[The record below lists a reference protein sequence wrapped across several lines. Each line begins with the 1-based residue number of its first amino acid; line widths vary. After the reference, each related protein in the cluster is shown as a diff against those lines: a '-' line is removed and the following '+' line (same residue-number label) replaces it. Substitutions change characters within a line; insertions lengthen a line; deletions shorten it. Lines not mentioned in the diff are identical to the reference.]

1 MPTRIDP
8 RIETAARVTVV
19 NIADLRQWD
28 RNPHQGDLE
37 EVKASLLRFGQV
49 VPIVRAPD
57 GWIIS
62 GNTTL
67 QGMDE
72 LGYQQ
77 CAVVTL
83 DAEESEQVA
92 WGLASNNIGRKGMDD
107 DAKVLA
113 LLTELQVLDGT
124 GYSIEDLED
133 LTALMQ
139 EIETADNREP
149 AFSQLGSQ
157 TGVAQNEHSL
167 ADLEDGYRAHQVRSI
182 ILDYELAT
190 FSWVTEQLTALR
202 SSLSVDTNAAVIVAL
217 IAEATGVAAP

>member
-124 GYSIEDLED
+124 GYSIEDVED
-133 LTALMQ
+133 LTALMS
-139 EIETADNREP
+139 EIQRADVVYGQVDDATGLQATRSMDEREQRYTD
-149 AFSQLGSQ
+149 A
-157 TGVAQNEHSL
+157 
-167 ADLEDGYRAHQVRSI
+167 QVRSI
-182 ILDYELAT
+182 ILDYQLDT
-190 FSWVTEQLTALR
+190 FAWFTDTATALR
-202 SSLSVDTNAAVIVAL
+202 NSMSVDTNAALVIAL
-217 IAEATGVAAP
+217 MAQAAGTTPP